1 MTERV
6 AESGL
11 THMLN
16 TADSLAPLPL
26 FEYFV
31 GTSGSEFMTGRLECV
46 AQERAEAVLERVL
59 HFRNNYARF
68 EKPDD
73 VNALLE
79 LFSGVHLRSGYV
91 LDYDLVREGEAMTRI
106 RPFARP
112 INSEEAVL
120 AIDEQ
125 PDQEGHGEQ
134 AVETLY
140 QYLSYDKTPTG
151 IFEYVF
157 FVQELWST
165 RASWHEAE
173 WLASTPIFTQA
184 RFDEI
189 VQGARKVEELKT
201 PAIYG
206 PEAVVDSKTNS
217 GQVRFLVHT
226 PMGWERIYW
235 LEVGVEA
242 DGRLDVRAGD
252 IVVDLGQG
260 ENF

>member
-1 MTERV
+1 MINAAV
-6 AESGL
+6 
-11 THMLN
+11 
-16 TADSLAPLPL
+16 SLAPSSL

-31 GTSGSEFMTGRLECV
+31 ETSGSKFMTGRLERV
-46 AQERAEAVLERVL
+46 AQERAEAVLEHVL
-59 HFRNNYARF
+59 HFRDNYARF

-73 VNALLE
+73 VNALLG
-79 LFSGVHLRSGYV
+79 LFSGVHVRPGYA
-91 LDYDLVREGEAMTRI
+91 LDYDLVHEGKAMTRI
-106 RPFARP
+106 RPFARRVD
-112 INSEEAVL
+112 SEEAVFSV
-120 AIDEQ
+120 EEP
-125 PDQEGHGEQ
+125 PDQEGQGEE

-140 QYLSYDKTPTG
+140 QYLNYDKTPVG

-173 WLASTPIFTQA
+173 WLASTPIFSQT
-184 RFDEI
+184 RFDE
-189 VQGARKVEELKT
+189 VVGSARKVEELKR
-201 PAIYG
+201 PDWYG
-206 PEAVVDSKTNS
+206 PEALVGAEG

-242 DGRLDVRAGD
+242 DGRLDVHAGD
-252 IVVDLGQG
+252 IVADLGQG

>member
-1 MTERV
+1 M
-6 AESGL
+6 S
-11 THMLN
+11 
-16 TADSLAPLPL
+16 
-26 FEYFV
+26 
-31 GTSGSEFMTGRLECV
+31 GRLERV
-46 AQERAEAVLERVL
+46 VQERAEAVLERVL
-59 HFRNNYARF
+59 QFRDNCARY

-79 LFSGVHLRSGYV
+79 LFSSVHLRAGYV

-112 INSEEAVL
+112 AHSEESVFSL
-120 AIDEQ
+120 DEP

-151 IFEYVF
+151 IFEYVL

-201 PAIYG
+201 PESYG
-206 PEAVVDSKTNS
+206 PEAVVGSKG

-252 IVVDLGQG
+252 IVADLGQG